1 MELGGAGVTPVKVD
15 LQNFQTEVLEKS
27 QAMPVLAEFYAE
39 GAEPS
44 DAMRALLDVVLGAY
58 AGKLQWARIDV
69 QRNPQIVQQLGVRVA
84 HGKSHS

>member
-1 MELGGAGVTPVKVD
+1 MELGGAAVTPVEVD

-39 GAEPS
+39 SAEPS
-44 DAMRALLDVVLGAY
+44 DAMRALLDAGACGAY

-69 QRNPQIVQQLGVRVA
+69 QRNPQIVQQLGVGGCPR
-84 HGKSHS
+84 